1 MNLFL
6 NIFTT
11 IVLCVSSVH
20 PLHVSVTEIE
30 FDEKD
35 KALEITMRV
44 FIDDAE
50 LTLRKN
56 LNQPDLDVLN
66 PKTGTTDQLLKD
78 YILKHFAIALD
89 NKAQKI
95 NYLGHEVDAEA
106 FILYVEVANVKKWKT
121 IQVKNDVLMELHED
135 QSNLINVTVKG
146 NVRTLRLTNNS
157 FVDKLI
163 FDNK

>member
-1 MNLFL
+1 MSFFA
-6 NIFTT
+6 NIFTA
-11 IVLCVSSVH
+11 IFLFVNIH

-44 FIDDAE
+44 FIDDME
-50 LTLRKN
+50 LTLRRN
-56 LNQPDLDVLN
+56 LNQPDLDILK

-78 YILKHFAIALD
+78 YILKHFAISLD
-89 NKAQKI
+89 NKAQKL

-106 FILYVEVANVKKWKT
+106 FILYVEVTNVKKWKN
-121 IQVKNDVLMELHED
+121 IQVKNDALMETHDD

-146 NVRTLRLTNNS
+146 TVRTLRLTSTS

-163 FDNK
+163 FDSK

>member
-1 MNLFL
+1 MNFFI

-11 IVLCVSSVH
+11 ILLFVNLH

-35 KALEITMRV
+35 KALEIMMRV
-44 FIDDAE
+44 FVDDME
-50 LTLRKN
+50 LTLRRN
-56 LNQPDLDVLN
+56 LNQPDLDILK
-66 PKTGTTDQLLKD
+66 PKTATTDALLKD
-78 YILKHFAIALD
+78 YVLKHFAVALD
-89 NKAQKI
+89 NKGQKI

-106 FILYVEVANVKKWKT
+106 FILYVEVTNVKKWKT
-121 IQVKNDVLMELHED
+121 IQVKNDVLMETHED

-146 NVRTLRLTNNS
+146 TVRTLRLTSTS
-157 FVDKLI
+157 FVDNLS